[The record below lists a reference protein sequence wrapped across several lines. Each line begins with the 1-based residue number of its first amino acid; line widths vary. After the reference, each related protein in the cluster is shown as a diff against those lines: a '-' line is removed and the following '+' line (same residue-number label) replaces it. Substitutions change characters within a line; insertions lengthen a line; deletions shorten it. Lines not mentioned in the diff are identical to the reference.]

1 MCRNG
6 LSGTC
11 GKGRFVDGGQ
21 EGLALFSGEAVLA
34 LVSNC
39 LIATVMSALY
49 SSPFDLAS
57 LTGNSGT
64 FLGRVVLGS
73 RLGTDLVE
81 PYIPEIA
88 VRLFG
93 LEAYGECSCT
103 VRKQATENKR

>member
-21 EGLALFSGEAVLA
+21 EGLALFSGEAILA

-39 LIATVMSALY
+39 LLATVMNALD

-57 LTGNSGT
+57 LTGNSGA
-64 FLGRVVLGS
+64 FLGRVVFGS
-73 RLGTDLVE
+73 GLGTDLVE
-81 PYIPEIA
+81 PDIPEIA

-93 LEAYGECSCT
+93 LEAYGKVAGL
-103 VRKQATENKR
+103 VRRGANQ